1 MKHLVITSNNHYQ
14 LLVVVGGEVPDV
26 NGAALVPHNEGGLVW
41 VETHTVHRSIHLE
54 EPLTLLA
61 ASSGKRE
68 GGRSRC
74 VISMCI
80 WRKGERR
87 RRRRGEEGRR
97 KEREERKRERGEGKE
112 DEGREGEPLHYLRSH
127 ILAIQSSPPEY
138 M

>member
-1 MKHLVITSNNHYQ
+1 MKHLVITSNNQYQ

-74 VISMCI
+74 VTSMCI
-80 WRKGERR
+80 WREGERR
-87 RRRRGEEGRR
+87 RRRRGEEEREGGGEGGEEEGEGR
-97 KEREERKRERGEGKE
+97 EEERKRGGEG
-112 DEGREGEPLHYLRSH
+112 R
-127 ILAIQSSPPEY
+127 
-138 M
+138 